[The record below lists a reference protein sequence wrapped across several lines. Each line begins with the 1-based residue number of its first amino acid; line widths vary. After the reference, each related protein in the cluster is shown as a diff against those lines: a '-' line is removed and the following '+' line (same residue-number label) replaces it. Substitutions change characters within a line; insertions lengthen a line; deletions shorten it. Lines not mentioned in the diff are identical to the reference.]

1 MKYKDVNTLYCETVY
16 NCFIE
21 NFKSNK
27 DYPRY
32 KYNVLY
38 LIFI

>member
-21 NFKSNK
+21 NFKSKIK
-27 DYPRY
+27 DYHS
-32 KYNVLY
+32 L
-38 LIFI
+38 